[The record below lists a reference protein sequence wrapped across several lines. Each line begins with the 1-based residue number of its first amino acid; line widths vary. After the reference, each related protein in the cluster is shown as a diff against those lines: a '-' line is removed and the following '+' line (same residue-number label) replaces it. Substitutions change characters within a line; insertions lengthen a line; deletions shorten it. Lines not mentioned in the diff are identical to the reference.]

1 MYTVRNISD
10 TDTKILNEVAA
21 LEEEIFRD
29 AWSLKEILSTVE
41 QKTSFCRCICCEEE
55 VVGYFL
61 CYYVLDECE
70 IARIAVKNE
79 YRRQG
84 IGQCLFDEMLQGC
97 ADMGISKIL
106 LDVRAGNVP
115 AIGFYEKNGFSVDGI
130 RRDYYGGE
138 NPEDAILMSRIV

>member
-1 MYTVRNISD
+1 MYSVRNISD
-10 TDTKILNEVAA
+10 SDTKILKEIAD
-21 LEEEIFRD
+21 LEDEIFED

-41 QKTSFCRCICCEEE
+41 QKTSFCRCICCGEE

-84 IGQCLFDEMLQGC
+84 IGQRLFDEMAEGC
-97 ADMGISKIL
+97 RNMRVTKIL

-138 NPEDAILMSRIV
+138 DPEDAILMSRTV